1 MSVQDLIHGEAELDD
16 EENDNSFDEESGE
29 ARNPKGQPDV
39 NLDDS
44 SEEEDDDDEEAARA
58 IREGFIIDDEDEEQD
73 ERERRRRRD
82 KKRRRAER
90 EEEEAI
96 LDEED
101 LDLIG
106 EANPEYKRK
115 IQSAQPKLKRLKRGY
130 RDGSEQRRERGL
142 DEIFSDDEEL
152 DGPHIN
158 ESRFSRSDHHRVD
171 EFADFIE
178 EDDLEDEDERQ
189 RHQEEME
196 VARPRDRGYIGNS
209 ETTGLDKD
217 ALEDME
223 AIFGNGEDY
232 DWALALEDEA
242 EAREAGDHTLEL
254 KDVFE
259 PSQLSEKLLT
269 DADNTIRWT
278 DEPERFQLDR
288 MPYKN
293 VVITEEQFKEENRWI
308 TSLIWPKKQL
318 PSDLQAPF
326 TKAIGK
332 VLEFFV
338 VDEVE
343 VPYVFQHR
351 KDYLIHATKTLIRGN
366 KDSEQDE
373 YQVSAQKLL
382 NQDDLWRILE
392 LDLKFRALV
401 EKRNAIL
408 KAYENLKTRAGIE
421 DKTVEDMIPAAATM
435 EELQDIQDYIY
446 FEYALELRD
455 LTTNGELREKRRPS
469 SSKPS
474 LFDRIRRD
482 KAYSLVKLYGI
493 TPNQVAQNALQE
505 GRKQYTEDAS
515 QAPIELADSLLS
527 ESEFG
532 SGDKILLSAR
542 QMYAEELFTSPRMRK
557 HFRMSYYMMGVVNCR
572 RTEKGLRKI
581 DEQHPY
587 YGLKYLQNQTFSDIA
602 NKPEIFLKM
611 LKAEEEG
618 LLEVKVLLQNE
629 REFKKQL
636 FAQFASDNFSELAD
650 AWNDERQK
658 ALDIAFVK
666 LERVITKGVKESM
679 RTECQDSILKICR
692 EEYSR
697 KLDQAPYQP
706 PDMTLGTI
714 PRVLALSNGNGDP
727 GRDAVCW
734 AWVEED
740 GRVVENGKLNDIF
753 RDEKDRQK
761 FVDIVQRRK
770 PDVIGVSGFS
780 AETHKLTNVLR
791 DIIIEKGLRAAEFE
805 DGEAVG
811 DSSKLLEVVV
821 VNDEVARLFK
831 NSPRAIANH
840 PGLPP
845 LTRYCVALA
854 KYMQNPMK
862 EYAAL
867 GKDIISLSFHPCQ
880 QLLPEEKLLKHLET
894 AMVDMVNLCGVDI
907 NEAMSDSNTAALLPY
922 ICGLGHRKASAVLKT
937 INTNGGVVNTRDE
950 LVGDLDQRK
959 LPVVGPR
966 VWNNCASFLIIA
978 YDNSNPV
985 LDYLDNTRVHPEDY
999 ELGRKMAADALEL
1012 DEEDVK
1018 VEVDYGGPGAIVRKL
1033 IKEDEQEKV
1042 NDLILEEYAEQ
1053 LERNYNQRK
1062 RATLETIRAELLQP
1076 YEELRK
1082 DFAILSTDEI
1092 FTMLT
1097 GETKDSL
1104 HEGMIV
1110 PINIRLAKE
1119 DFIIA
1124 KLDSGLEGKVEA
1136 SEGSDTGMPLNR
1148 LYSVGQTT
1156 QAKVLEVDRANFTV
1170 RLSLREDA
1178 LRVPFRKRV
1187 DRDHGTWDFFQENKD
1202 KEELREKDKATG
1214 RTRRVVKHPL
1224 FRPFNSTQAEEYL
1237 GSQTPGDVV
1246 IRSSSK
1252 GNDHLA
1258 VTWKVADGV
1267 YQHIDVLELQKENE
1281 FSVGRQLKIGG
1292 KYTYSDLDELI
1303 VDHVKAMAKKVDE
1316 MKTHEKYQGG
1326 SKADT
1331 EKWLTTY
1338 TEANPKRSVYAFC
1351 LDPRHPGYFFLC
1363 FKAGQAA
1370 RVNAWPVRIVPN
1382 AFELM
1387 KSPYPDMKALCNGF
1401 KLRHISE
1408 VSKRV

>member
-1 MSVQDLIHGEAELDD
+1 M
-16 EENDNSFDEESGE
+16 
-29 ARNPKGQPDV
+29 V
-39 NLDDS
+39 N
-44 SEEEDDDDEEAARA
+44 
-58 IREGFIIDDEDEEQD
+58 IR
-73 ERERRRRRD
+73 
-82 KKRRRAER
+82 
-90 EEEEAI
+90 
-96 LDEED
+96 
-101 LDLIG
+101 
-106 EANPEYKRK
+106 
-115 IQSAQPKLKRLKRGY
+115 QPKLKRLKRGH
-130 RDGSEQRRERGL
+130 RDSGEERRERGL

-152 DGPHIN
+152 DGPPLN
-158 ESRFSRSDHHRVD
+158 GNRFSRSDHHRVD

-196 VARPRDRGYIGNS
+196 VARPRERNYIAGTEAN
-209 ETTGLDKD
+209 GLDKD
-217 ALEDME
+217 ALDDME

-232 DWALALEDEA
+232 DWALALEDED
-242 EAREAGDHTLEL
+242 EARESGDQTLEL

-269 DADNTIRWT
+269 DEDNSIRWT

-288 MPYKN
+288 MPYKH
-293 VVITEEQFKEENRWI
+293 VTISEDQFKEENRWI

-326 TKAIGK
+326 TKAVSK

-351 KDYLIHATKTLIRGN
+351 KDYLIHATKTLVRGN
-366 KDSEQDE
+366 SNPEQDE
-373 YQVSAQKLL
+373 FQVNAQKLL

-401 EKRNAIL
+401 EKRNAIN
-408 KAYENLKTRAGIE
+408 KTYENLKSRAGIE
-421 DKTVEDMIPAAATM
+421 DKAVEDMIPAAATM

-446 FEYALELRD
+446 FEYALELKEFTSSHGD
-455 LTTNGELREKRRPS
+455 SHDKRRPS
-469 SSKPS
+469 IKPS
-474 LFDRIRRD
+474 IFDRIRKD
-482 KAYSLVKLYGI
+482 KAYRLVRAYGI
-493 TPNQVAQNALQE
+493 TPNQVAQNALRE

-515 QAPIELADSLLS
+515 ETPIEVADSLLN
-527 ESEFG
+527 ESEF
-532 SGDKILLSAR
+532 STSEQILLAAR

-557 HFRMSYYMMGVVNCR
+557 HYRMSYYMMGVVNCH

-587 YGLKYLQNQTFSDIA
+587 YELKYLQNQTFSDIA

-618 LLEVKVLLQNE
+618 LIEVRVTLQHE

-636 FAQFASDNFSELAD
+636 FAEFASDNFSELAD

-658 ALDIAFVK
+658 VLDLAFVK

-692 EEYSR
+692 EEYSK

-706 PDMTLGTI
+706 PGMTLGTV

-740 GRVVENGKLNDIF
+740 GRVVENGKIDDIF
-753 RDEKDRQK
+753 RNERDRQK
-761 FVDIVQRRK
+761 FVDLIQRRK
-770 PDVIGVSGFS
+770 PDVVGVSGFS
-780 AETHKLTNVLR
+780 AETNKLANTLR
-791 DIIIEKGLRAAEFE
+791 DIISEKGLRAAEYE
-805 DGEAVG
+805 DGEAE
-811 DSSKLLEVVV
+811 DESSKPLEVLII
-821 VNDEVARLFK
+821 NDEVARLFK
-831 NSPRAIANH
+831 DSPRAISAH
-840 PGLPP
+840 PSLPP

-854 KYMQNPMK
+854 KYVQNPMK

-867 GKDIISLSFHPCQ
+867 GKDIVSLSFHPCQ
-880 QLLPEEKLLKHLET
+880 QLLPEEKLRKHLDT

-907 NEAMSDSNTAALLPY
+907 NEAISDSYTATLLPY
-922 ICGLGHRKASAVLKT
+922 ICGLGPRKASAVLKT
-937 INTNGGVVNTRDE
+937 INANGGVVNTRDE
-950 LVGDLDQRK
+950 LVGDLDQHK

-966 VWNNCASFLIIA
+966 VWNNCASFLMIV
-978 YDNSNPV
+978 YDNSNPIS
-985 LDYLDNTRVHPEDY
+985 DYLDNTRVHPEDY

-1018 VEVDYGGPGAIVRKL
+1018 AEVDEGGPGAIVRKL
-1033 IKEDEQEKV
+1033 IKEDEQDKV

-1082 DFAILSTDEI
+1082 DFAILKSEEV

-1097 GETKDSL
+1097 GETKESL
-1104 HEGMIV
+1104 HEGMVV
-1110 PINIRLAKE
+1110 PINIRIAKE

-1124 KLDSGLEGKVEA
+1124 KLDSGLEGKVDA
-1136 SEGSDTGMPLNR
+1136 LEGSDTGMPLNR
-1148 LYSVGQTT
+1148 LFSVGQTT
-1156 QAKVLEVDRANFTV
+1156 QAKILEIDRLNFTV

-1178 LRVPFRKRV
+1178 LRMPLQRRIDRV
-1187 DRDHGTWDFFQENKD
+1187 NGTWDFAQEKKD

-1224 FRPFNSTQAEEYL
+1224 FKPFNSTQAEEYL

-1281 FSVGRQLKIGG
+1281 FSVGRQLKIGR

-1326 SKADT
+1326 SKAET
-1331 EKWLTTY
+1331 
-1338 TEANPKRSVYAFC
+1338 
-1351 LDPRHPGYFFLC
+1351 G
-1363 FKAGQAA
+1363 
-1370 RVNAWPVRIVPN
+1370 
-1382 AFELM
+1382 M
-1387 KSPYPDMKALCNGF
+1387 
-1401 KLRHISE
+1401 
-1408 VSKRV
+1408 